1 MALAVKKLDKQ
12 QNSIAIRGKYA
23 FPVINNKTELFVQVE
38 EAVDP
43 QEIVTYSWEE
53 LDSAP
58 RIKMEAGLET
68 EYTLFILPW
77 KGRSVLEPLVP
88 VASLKYTIIEKVMI
102 PQETATPVTLAG
114 YIGRKIKKRREDLS
128 LQQID
133 IVRKVKESNP
143 ESTFSA
149 SSISRIEK
157 GDFNYNLFT
166 LEDLCDALDFH
177 ISEVFPP
184 KN

>member
-1 MALAVKKLDKQ
+1 MALVIKKLNPE

-23 FPVINNKTELFVQVE
+23 FPVINNKSELSVQVE

-43 QEIVTYSWEE
+43 CEIVTYSWEE
-53 LDSAP
+53 LELAP
-58 RIKMEAGLET
+58 KIKMDAGQET

-77 KGRSVLEPLVP
+77 KGKLSLEPVLS

-114 YIGRKIKKRREDLS
+114 YIGRKIKKRREELS

-133 IVRKVKESNP
+133 IVRKIKESHP
-143 ESTFSA
+143 ESSFSA
-149 SSISRIEK
+149 SSISRIER

-166 LEDLCDALDFH
+166 LEDLCDALDLH

-184 KN
+184 K